1 MFLFCL
7 KFSLLSVFML
17 RTVATFVSPH
27 LQTCRRFLN
36 TSPLLSSGV
45 PLSKF
50 DTQTFVNYEALK
62 NNIRTVQDRL
72 DRPLTLSEKIIYG
85 HLDNAGSQEIARG
98 KSYLH
103 LRPDRVAMQDAT
115 AQMAMLQFMSSG
127 LDRVAVPCTIHCDHL
142 IEAQTGGAA
151 DLERAQVCQ
160 LLVSKASYFVNVPCP
175 LGVQ

>member
-1 MFLFCL
+1 
-7 KFSLLSVFML
+7 ML
-17 RTVATFVSPH
+17 RTFSAFGAPY
-27 LQTCRRFLN
+27 LQIWRRFLN
-36 TSPLLSSGV
+36 TSPLLSSDV

-50 DTQTFVNYEALK
+50 DTQTFVNYELLK

-72 DRPLTLSEKIIYG
+72 GRPLTLSEKILYG
-85 HLDNAGSQEIARG
+85 HLDNAESQEIVRG

-160 LLVSKASYFVNVPCP
+160 IHILYIYITVKLH
-175 LGVQ
+175 